1 MNSSSLLGTEWE
13 NRQTAVRT
21 FDHQKSVTIMKS
33 HLSDRFFLLL
43 LLIGQLAVPA
53 NAETPTIPVTP
64 DRWGHR
70 HTRQPSTR
78 CCADLNAS
86 GTARPAGEPRDQ
98 EPAEG
103 R

>member
-21 FDHQKSVTIMKS
+21 FATKNLVTIMKS

-70 HTRQPSTR
+70 HTAQPSTR
-78 CCADLNAS
+78 CCADLSAGTNVDPAS
-86 GTARPAGEPRDQ
+86 PNVCCEPT
-98 EPAEG
+98 
-103 R
+103 